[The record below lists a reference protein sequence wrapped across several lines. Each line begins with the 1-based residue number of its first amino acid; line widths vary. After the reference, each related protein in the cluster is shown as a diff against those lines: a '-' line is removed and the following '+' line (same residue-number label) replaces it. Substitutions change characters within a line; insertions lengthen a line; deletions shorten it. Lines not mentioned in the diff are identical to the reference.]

1 MSIGIEEIEYYLP
14 EASISS
20 RELSDK
26 FGFPLNFI
34 EEKIGVRRIYISAK
48 NEFASDLAVSAAKKL
63 FKRKP
68 EIKEKIDVLVLC
80 TQNPDFQLPH
90 TSALVQKKLGLK
102 KETACFDIGLGC
114 SGFVYGLS
122 IVTSFMETNELEY
135 GLLITSETYSKIIQD
150 TDKSTKPLFSD
161 GAAVALISRKPK
173 LMPMRYTF
181 GTNGDNYDKLIYN
194 SRSDDPASH
203 GKSLYMDGRGIY
215 ELVASEMPKD
225 ITKCLLLNKLKLE
238 DIDVFVFHQ
247 ASKFM
252 LDTLSKILG
261 IKDEKRVVKCIDRF
275 GNTVSSSIP
284 IALTTIF
291 NNEPNEHKRK
301 ILISGFGVGC
311 SWASTLL
318 KEKGEKVNV

>member
-26 FGFPLNFI
+26 FGFSLNFI
-34 EEKIGVRRIYISAK
+34 EEKIGVRRICVSAE
-48 NEFASDLAVSAAKKL
+48 NEFASDLAVSAAEKL
-63 FKRKP
+63 FNRKP
-68 EIKEKIDVLVLC
+68 EIKEKIDVLILC
-80 TQNPDFQLPH
+80 TQTPDFQLPH

-122 IVTSFMETNELEY
+122 IVTSFMEKNELEY
-135 GLLITSETYSKIIQD
+135 GLLITSETYSKIIQNS
-150 TDKSTKPLFSD
+150 DKNTKPLFSD

-181 GTNGDNYDKLIYN
+181 GTNGYKYDKLIFN
-194 SRSDDPASH
+194 SRSDNPDSH

-215 ELVASEMPKD
+215 ELIASEMPAD
-225 ITKCLLLNKLKLE
+225 IRKCLVLNELTLE

-261 IKDEKRVVKCIDRF
+261 IKDDKRVVKCIDRF

-291 NNEPNEHKRK
+291 DNQQKTAERK
-301 ILISGFGVGC
+301 ILISGFGVGL
-311 SWASTLL
+311 SWASTIL
-318 KEKGEKVNV
+318 KEKGEKANV